1 MKMRDE
7 EWYWENCELK
17 TANGNKI
24 DADNPKAVEI
34 DCGGGGAWVQC
45 WVFVPDPEE
54 EKGES

>member
-1 MKMRDE
+1 MEDE
-7 EWYWENCELK
+7 NYYWENCELK

-54 EKGES
+54 KKGES